1 MRVVLDTS
9 VLFAAFR
16 LESGFCTDLFRQCVL
31 RHELITSEYILDELR
46 RHLIGKAKID
56 QMKAADVIESLRSFT
71 AVVIPVP
78 LQTDV
83 CRDPED
89 VPILGTAIAASANVL
104 VTGDKDL
111 LVLNPFRGV
120 AILSPREFH
129 TRHVAATHG

>member
-1 MRVVLDTS
+1 MKVVLDTS

-31 RHELITSEYILDELR
+31 RYDLATSEHILEELR
-46 RHLIGKAKID
+46 RHLIGKAKIAPV
-56 QMKAADVIESLRSFT
+56 KAAEVIELLRSFAT
-71 AVVIPVP
+71 VVAPVQ
-78 LQTDV
+78 LQNDV

-89 VPILGTAIAASANVL
+89 IPVLGTAIAAAADVL

-111 LVLNPFRGV
+111 LVLNPFRKV

-129 TRHVAATHG
+129 TRYVVAAP

>member
-31 RHELITSEYILDELR
+31 RYDLATSEYILEELG
-46 RHLIGKAKID
+46 RHLIGKAKIPPM
-56 QMKAADVIESLRSFT
+56 QAANVIESLRSF
-71 AVVIPVP
+71 AVVVVPMP

-89 VPILGTAIAASANVL
+89 VPVLGTAIAASADVL
-104 VTGDKDL
+104 ETVDKDL
-111 LVLNPFRGV
+111 LVLNPFRNV

-129 TRHVAATHG
+129 TRYVAVAP

>member
-1 MRVVLDTS
+1 VRVVLDTS

-31 RHELITSEYILDELR
+31 RYDLATSEHILEELR
-46 RHLIGKAKID
+46 RHLTGKAKIAP
-56 QMKAADVIESLRSFT
+56 QKVAEVIDSLRAFAT
-71 AVVIPVP
+71 VVVP
-78 LQTDV
+78 TPLPIDV

-89 VPILGTAIAASANVL
+89 VPVLGTALAASAAVL

-111 LVLNPFRGV
+111 LVLNPFRGI

-129 TRHVAATHG
+129 TQHLIVTR